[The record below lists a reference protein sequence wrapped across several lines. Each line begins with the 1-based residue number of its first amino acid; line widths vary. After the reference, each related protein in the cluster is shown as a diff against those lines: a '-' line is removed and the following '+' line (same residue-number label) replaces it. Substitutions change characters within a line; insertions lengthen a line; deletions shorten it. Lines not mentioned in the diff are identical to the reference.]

1 MRLSRI
7 FLAAIALAAC
17 SNAREAPPPT
27 ANVIKWMAKPG
38 AVRDAEGGNSL
49 LHVDLWAEV
58 EPGWKLYSLTQKGDG
73 PLPMT
78 VKLDPDS
85 PYSIEGPVNGPP
97 PNREM
102 DPNFNIETETYT
114 GAARFTLTVRVPAGA
129 DISKPIDLKVRSQ
142 ACSDRLCLPPRTT
155 TVSIPAGT
163 ATI

>member
-7 FLAAIALAAC
+7 VLAAVALAAC
-17 SNAREAPPPT
+17 SSPREAPPAT
-27 ANVIKWMAKPG
+27 ADVIKWMAQPG
-38 AVRDAEGGNSL
+38 ALSVAEDGGSL

-58 EPGWKLYSLTQKGDG
+58 APGWKLYSLTQKGDG
-73 PLPMT
+73 PVPMT

-97 PNREM
+97 PSREM
-102 DPNFNIETETYT
+102 DPNFDIETETHT
-114 GAARFTLTVRVPAGA
+114 GAAQFTLTVRVPTGA

-155 TVSIPAGT
+155 TVSIPAEA